1 MISSGTSKKVL
12 SVFSLTMINIIAV
25 DSLRNLPISAEYGFS
40 IIFYYLIAAFIF
52 FIPIAL
58 VAAELATGWPKLGG
72 MYVWVK
78 EAFGAKAG
86 LITIWL
92 QWIYNI
98 VWYPTILAFL
108 ATIAAYLINPS
119 LAHNKFYLLSMIVF

>member
-1 MISSGTSKKVL
+1 MISSNTSKKVL
-12 SVFSLTMINIIAV
+12 SVFSLTMINVIAV

-40 IIFYYLIAAFIF
+40 IIFYYLIAAFVF

-72 MYVWVK
+72 MYVWSK
-78 EAFGAKAG
+78 EAFGPKAG
-86 LITIWL
+86 LVTIWL

-119 LAHNKFYLLSMIVF
+119 LFTVCCYW